1 MYKFDSETKLYLVTG
16 FTDFRCRIDA
26 LTRRLKSLDVK
37 DVLGNTAYIFMCK
50 TKNKI
55 KILHW
60 GGTGF
65 WLISYRLENSKFK
78 RIKDGNNVKNITK
91 KQLIW
96 LLDGLEIEPK
106 NHHKEIKNLQFF

>member
-16 FTDFRCRIDA
+16 FTDFRCGIDA
-26 LTRRLKSLDVK
+26 LTRKLKLLEVNN
-37 DVLGNTAYIFMCK
+37 VPQNTAYIFMCK

-60 GGTGF
+60 GGAGF
-65 WLISYRLENSKFK
+65 RLLTYRLEDSKFK
-78 RIKDGNNVKNITK
+78 WIKEKDQVRNITK

-106 NHHKEIKNLQFF
+106 NYHKEIKNLYNF

>member
-16 FTDFRCRIDA
+16 FTDFRCGIDA

-55 KILHW
+55 KILNW
-60 GGTGF
+60 GGNWILANF
-65 WLISYRLENSKFK
+65 L
-78 RIKDGNNVKNITK
+78 
-91 KQLIW
+91 
-96 LLDGLEIEPK
+96 
-106 NHHKEIKNLQFF
+106 